1 MNRFG
6 LSRRASLKLA
16 GTTLGALLI
25 EANLGRLAYAKSA
38 DTLVIGMDI
47 SDTNSFDPGH
57 QFVYS
62 APITMRA
69 TYETLVT
76 MAPGE
81 YSTLLPLLAESW
93 ELADDGAALVFHLR
107 KDVKFSSGN
116 EMTATDVQFTF
127 DRLRNL
133 KDNPAELASNIASVA
148 VVDPHTVKIV
158 MVDKAQPL
166 LNLLVGPSFVISDSK
181 VVQEHGGTS
190 AADADKTDT
199 ANKWLDHHSAGT
211 GPYVLSQ
218 WEPNAQ
224 IVLDRNDGYWR
235 EKAAFKRIVI
245 QHIPESATQIL
256 TLERGDIEAAMN
268 LTSAQLDGLKANK
281 DVDLIE
287 GTSLDFVYMTL
298 TSGKELSPAL
308 AIKEARQAIAY
319 AIDYDGMIKGLE
331 GGYATR
337 PPSFIPNGLGGATSE
352 LTKEI
357 GYRHDPDKAKSLLA
371 KAGLAQGFSFDLYY
385 GDASVAGTTYQLVA
399 QKLQSD
405 LAAVNITA
413 NLHPLDQATARSK
426 YRAAELPLL
435 HHLLE
440 SRWAGALD
448 LGLGHGAARRQ
459 ARPLDRGAPA
469 GGHRAGQRGRRGAQS
484 GGAEPLLSPIHGSPD
499 RPGQLHRSLPA
510 GLSGR
515 HPHQHQGLEADGRGM
530 AGRSLRRPS
539 GLSRRTRMSRP
550 PVLPRTGGR
559 PYIRR

>member
-166 LNLLVGPSFVISDSK
+166 LTLLVGPSFVISAST

-199 ANKWLDHHSAGT
+199 ANKWLDHVPPA

-218 WEPNAQ
+218 WEPNQ
-224 IVLDRNDGYWR
+224 KIVR
-235 EKAAFKRIVI
+235 V
-245 QHIPESATQIL
+245 
-256 TLERGDIEAAMN
+256 MN
-268 LTSAQLDGLKANK
+268 
-281 DVDLIE
+281 E
-287 GTSLDFVYMTL
+287 
-298 TSGKELSPAL
+298 
-308 AIKEARQAIAY
+308 
-319 AIDYDGMIKGLE
+319 
-331 GGYATR
+331 
-337 PPSFIPNGLGGATSE
+337 
-352 LTKEI
+352 
-357 GYRHDPDKAKSLLA
+357 GYR
-371 KAGLAQGFSFDLYY
+371 
-385 GDASVAGTTYQLVA
+385 
-399 QKLQSD
+399 
-405 LAAVNITA
+405 
-413 NLHPLDQATARSK
+413 
-426 YRAAELPLL
+426 
-435 HHLLE
+435 
-440 SRWAGALD
+440 
-448 LGLGHGAARRQ
+448 
-459 ARPLDRGAPA
+459 
-469 GGHRAGQRGRRGAQS
+469 
-484 GGAEPLLSPIHGSPD
+484 
-499 RPGQLHRSLPA
+499 
-510 GLSGR
+510 
-515 HPHQHQGLEADGRGM
+515 
-530 AGRSLRRPS
+530 
-539 GLSRRTRMSRP
+539 
-550 PVLPRTGGR
+550 
-559 PYIRR
+559 